1 MERYERICPV
11 EYAGGLDS
19 RARKWLQNPAKIL
32 NGRVREGMVVLEL
45 GCGAGFFTTEI
56 ARMVGKTGNVIAA
69 DLQQG
74 MLDIVREK
82 IKGTDIE
89 SRIVLHKCEEDRIG
103 VPDKVDLVLAFFM
116 VHEVADKRK
125 MLAEVRSLL
134 KPDGSL
140 YIIEFKMHPP
150 RRSFE
155 AMVKM
160 ARDVGLIE
168 TETAGSLLSRA
179 IVLKSTMKNVP

>member
-19 RARKWLQNPAKIL
+19 RVRKWLQDPAKIL

-56 ARMVGKTGNVIAA
+56 ARTVGKSGKVIAA

-74 MLDIVREK
+74 MLDIVRDK

-89 SRIVLHKCEEDRIG
+89 NRIVLHKCHEDRIG
-103 VPDKVDLVLAFFM
+103 VTEKVDLALAFFM

-125 MLAEVRSLL
+125 MLGEIRSIL
-134 KPDGSL
+134 KPGGSL
-140 YIIEFKMHPP
+140 HIIEFKMHPP
-150 RRSFE
+150 EKSFE
-155 AMVKM
+155 EMVRM
-160 ARDVGLIE
+160 AREVGFEEKERQRALI
-168 TETAGSLLSRA
+168 SRA
-179 IVLKSTMKNVP
+179 IVLK

>member
-1 MERYERICPV
+1 MERYERVCPV

-19 RARKWLQNPAKIL
+19 RVRKLLQNPAKIL

-56 ARMVGKTGNVIAA
+56 ARLVGKSGKVIAA

-74 MLDIVREK
+74 MLDILENK

-89 SRIVLHKCEEDRIG
+89 GRIVLHKCAEDKIG
-103 VPDKVDLVLAFFM
+103 VTEKVDLVLAFFM

-125 MLAEVRSLL
+125 MLEEIKSLL
-134 KPDGSL
+134 KPEGRL

-150 RRSFE
+150 KKSYE

-160 ARDVGLIE
+160 ARDIGLVE
-168 TETAGSLLSRA
+168 AEKSSSLLSRA
-179 IVLKSTMKNVP
+179 IVLR

>member
-19 RARKWLQNPAKIL
+19 RARKWLQDPAKIL

-56 ARMVGKTGNVIAA
+56 ARLVGKSGKVIAA
-69 DLQQG
+69 DLQEG
-74 MLDIVREK
+74 MLEIVRDK
-82 IKGTDIE
+82 IRGTDME
-89 SRIVLHKCEEDRIG
+89 GRIVLHKCAEDKIG
-103 VPDKVDLVLAFFM
+103 VTEKVDLALAFFM

-125 MLAEVRSLL
+125 MLEEVKSLL

-140 YIIEFKMHPP
+140 YIIEFRMHPP
-150 RRSFE
+150 KRSFE
-155 AMVKM
+155 NMVKM
-160 ARDVGLIE
+160 ARDAGLVE
-168 TETAGSLLSRA
+168 TEMPRFLLSRA
-179 IVLKSTMKNVP
+179 IVLKTTA

>member
-1 MERYERICPV
+1 MERYERLCPV

-32 NGRVREGMVVLEL
+32 KGRVREGMVVLEL

-56 ARMVGKTGNVIAA
+56 ARMVGKSGKVIAA
-69 DLQQG
+69 DLQEG
-74 MLDIVREK
+74 MLDIVRKK

-103 VPDKVDLVLAFFM
+103 VSEKVDLVLAFFM

-125 MLAEVRSLL
+125 MLADIKSIL
-134 KPDGSL
+134 KPEGSL
-140 YIIEFKMHPP
+140 YVIEFKMHPP
-150 RRSFE
+150 KKSFND
-155 AMVKM
+155 MVNI
-160 ARDVGLIE
+160 ARDVGFVG
-168 TETAGSLLSRA
+168 TEMQSSLSRRA
-179 IVLKSTMKNVP
+179 IVLK